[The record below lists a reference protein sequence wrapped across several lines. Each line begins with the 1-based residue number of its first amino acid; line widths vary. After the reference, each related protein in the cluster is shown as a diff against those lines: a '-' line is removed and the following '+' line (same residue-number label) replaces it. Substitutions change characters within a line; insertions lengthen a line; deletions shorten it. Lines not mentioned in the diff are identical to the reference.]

1 MTGGGEVVDDEEDE
15 ALFIDRIGVLRVGDG
30 KDVES

>member
-1 MTGGGEVVDDEEDE
+1 MTGGEVDKDEDV